1 MMSGQYYQR
10 VFSCVIFY
18 YQVPAIVNNQFMC
31 VLQYQFKSPTS
42 KLTHD
47 LRFQVQQISRPD
59 FQSHPIMSSIVSG
72 FPHSQLRT
80 IE

>member
-1 MMSGQYYQR
+1 
-10 VFSCVIFY
+10 
-18 YQVPAIVNNQFMC
+18 MC

-42 KLTHD
+42 KLAHD
-47 LRFQVQQISRPD
+47 LCFQVLQVLRPD